1 MNRKRLF
8 ITVLSF
14 TLLLFFLAPLP
25 FSEFGLRFAGVG
37 SVRIFFD
44 ERIKSLWKNV
54 EVLFEL
60 HAVGKRNREL
70 EKELSRLRV
79 NLMMNEG
86 IKRENEELSKLLKIK
101 DSYSRYAIIPARILN
116 YSAVNPNRI
125 TVHFPPKYKR
135 YMSGR
140 ATVVSSMGMV
150 GLVSS
155 FSEESAEVELI
166 TSKQFT
172 IPAVLESR
180 EECTA
185 VIRGNG
191 RSLSI
196 LFLDKVCG
204 EPSAEGKKLLS
215 ANLSQNFS
223 LPYIPIG
230 IIGNL
235 EEDSGNILFLKG
247 EAIPLFKKG
256 RLNHLFIVVGESFQ
270 DEKLHR

>member
-86 IKRENEELSKLLKIK
+86 IKRRTRN
-101 DSYSRYAIIPARILN
+101 
-116 YSAVNPNRI
+116 
-125 TVHFPPKYKR
+125 F
-135 YMSGR
+135 
-140 ATVVSSMGMV
+140 
-150 GLVSS
+150 
-155 FSEESAEVELI
+155 
-166 TSKQFT
+166 
-172 IPAVLESR
+172 
-180 EECTA
+180 
-185 VIRGNG
+185 
-191 RSLSI
+191 
-196 LFLDKVCG
+196 
-204 EPSAEGKKLLS
+204 
-215 ANLSQNFS
+215 QNFS
-223 LPYIPIG
+223 
-230 IIGNL
+230 
-235 EEDSGNILFLKG
+235 
-247 EAIPLFKKG
+247 
-256 RLNHLFIVVGESFQ
+256 R
-270 DEKLHR
+270 